1 MADGVE
7 LATAYVSLAIESSKV
22 AEGATKGLGVVE
34 QKADDVG
41 RRTGDK
47 MGGGIG
53 SGILGMARSF
63 AGPIAAAFSLAA
75 AADFLKGSVA
85 EAQESRKIAA
95 LTASAI
101 EATGGAA
108 KISADQVGELAN
120 AISRKTGIDD
130 EAIQTG
136 ANLLLTFK
144 GVRNEVGAGND
155 IFNQATQ
162 AAVDLSSAGF
172 GSVDSASKMLGKAL
186 NDPIKGI
193 SALSRAGMTFTEQQ
207 KDQIKTMVESGDVLG
222 AQKIILGELN
232 AQVGGAAEAQATAS
246 DKLGVAWGNIKES
259 LGEKLLPILDKVATW
274 FLDDGLPAIEEFG
287 GWLSNELW
295 PALEKGYQT
304 VLPGI
309 QSALDILG
317 GGLESN
323 GIKWSDIGDFITQK
337 AIPALSFVMSA
348 VLPVIAT
355 NLRTLWEALKLVWE
369 GFQFWVG
376 VVSTAA
382 SAIIGFF
389 IAILDGFANML
400 RGLANVPGFEWAK
413 DAADKLQGVADK
425 ARGIQS
431 AIHQINPFKSI
442 TVQLNAIAGRIDD
455 GSGNMVNRGLRGRA
469 AGGPVTA
476 GRPYVVG
483 EYRRELFIPNQSGQ
497 IIPSLAGLGGGLTSE
512 DRALLRAVAD
522 RPAVFVLPDGR
533 VLAETVHDYAGS
545 RSR

>member
-431 AIHQINPFKSI
+431 AIDQINPFKSI

>member
-431 AIHQINPFKSI
+431 AIDQINPFKSI

-455 GSGNMVNRGLRGRA
+455 GSGNMVNRGLRA